1 MEDNQKI
8 IQLYQEGKSCE
19 EIAGYFD
26 CTSQHISKRLR
37 KLGVQ
42 TRRVAGYYTPEEL
55 KKVRERISQLR
66 YQNLTYREIGEI
78 VGLSDTSVWQHLKHC
93 E

>member
-1 MEDNQKI
+1 MDDQKI

-26 CTSQHISKRLR
+26 CTSQCISKKLK

-55 KKVRERISQLR
+55 KEVRQTISQLR
-66 YQNLTYREIGEI
+66 SQNLTYKEIAEI
-78 VGLSDTSVWQHLKHC
+78 VGLSDTSVWHHLKHC